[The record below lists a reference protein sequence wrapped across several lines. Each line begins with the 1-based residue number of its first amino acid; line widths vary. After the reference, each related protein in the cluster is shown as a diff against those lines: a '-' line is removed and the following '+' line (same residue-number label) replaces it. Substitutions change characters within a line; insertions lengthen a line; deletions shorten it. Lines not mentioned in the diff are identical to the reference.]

1 MAAVCFRCV
10 ESVRSIFSVPTDSRT
25 ARHALW
31 ALTSTQ
37 RHLHADTTQKAA
49 TSQATA
55 EVQTREQVHEA
66 PLNKHNQDKLHR
78 AYFEVPLYS
87 DNDIYDEVEDFMRTN
102 LIETKVQALAT
113 LQTEASIARTM
124 TGFCKMARLDT
135 VS

>member
-1 MAAVCFRCV
+1 M
-10 ESVRSIFSVPTDSRT
+10 
-25 ARHALW
+25 
-31 ALTSTQ
+31 
-37 RHLHADTTQKAA
+37 DTTQKAA

-66 PLNKHNQDKLHR
+66 PCMNTHYQDKLHR

-87 DNDIYDEVEDFMRTN
+87 DNDIYDEVEHFMRTN

-124 TGFCKMARLDT
+124 TGFCKMARLDP